1 MNSEYMPHNLMQSR
15 EAADILDSY
24 DPHHR
29 TTLWFMFNRTA
40 TALYMHE
47 SKDLGEYRK
56 GETMGIAMSHAE
68 SLQHLTGMHDDTW
81 WMEAA
86 YQHAERGDISVEKER
101 DDPSETTGGRVP
113 EEPCA
118 PLSLNE
124 TLGKITN
131 TEAMKMARMFKVPAK
146 FIDGT
151 VYVRGKDKWEELPK
165 GFAKAFAHLENIAY
179 D

>member
-15 EAADILDSY
+15 EAAAILDNY

-29 TTLWFMFNRTA
+29 TTLWFMFNRVA
-40 TALYMHE
+40 TAIYMHE
-47 SKDLGEYRK
+47 TKNLGEYRK
-56 GETMGIAMSHAE
+56 GESIGIASCLAE

-81 WMEAA
+81 WLEAA

-101 DDPSETTGGRVP
+101 TDPEEATGGEDPP
-113 EEPCA
+113 EPGA

-146 FIDGT
+146 HIDGA
-151 VYVRGKDKWEELPK
+151 VWVKGKAKWEQLPK
-165 GFAKAFAHLENIAY
+165 GFAKAFAHLEGIIY